1 MEVVQCGLVTLT
13 ETELRTTVAVPKP
26 RSEGELPFKVERAS
40 KAANESKV
48 DAFATGIAMYRMIAS
63 STAHQDPDG

>member
-48 DAFATGIAMYRMIAS
+48 NAS
-63 STAHQDPDG
+63 ASGLE